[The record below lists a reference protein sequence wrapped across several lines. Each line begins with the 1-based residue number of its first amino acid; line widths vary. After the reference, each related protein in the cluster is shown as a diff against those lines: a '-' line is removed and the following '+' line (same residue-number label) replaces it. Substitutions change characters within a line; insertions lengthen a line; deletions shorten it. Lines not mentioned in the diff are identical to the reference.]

1 VTGDWAFHYE
11 MAPIYVAREVLR
23 RRFKSNLRE
32 TEMYTLFRRL
42 TGIVIV
48 ITAAIVSGF
57 LLWDSLAHLG
67 NLVAL
72 PVDTGVI
79 PKYGTTEYEMTA
91 SVVLTTVLLSFLLG
105 IVAVPVYVILHDLEQ
120 HDDQSD
126 TSERDP

>member
-1 VTGDWAFHYE
+1 